1 MSTFTDKELI
11 KEIKER
17 IGSLDVRDNI
27 ERRAYEIALA
37 SLEAEP
43 VAWLHSDNGLGIPA
57 ITRSKNI
64 ADSWL
69 SKGWYV
75 QSLYV
80 AQPLPVVPE
89 EKPMPNPL
97 SMYAVDAVAAIAE
110 VRGWNACRA
119 AMLHSAEPV
128 SQTYKLHELSGNSP
142 VIPDGWISCSERMP
156 EETGDIIV
164 VSDGIVMSGIS
175 YSRRDGFY
183 IAALEY
189 DDDEPI
195 DGVTHWMPLPEPPQ
209 EVK

>member
-1 MSTFTDKELI
+1 MTTFTDKELI

-43 VAWLHSDNGLGIPA
+43 VAWMRDDADGREYNARNEFSGGGGGIPLYA
-57 ITRSKNI
+57 TPQ
-64 ADSWL
+64 
-69 SKGWYV
+69 V
-75 QSLYV
+75 Q
-80 AQPLPVVPE
+80 VVPE
-89 EKPMPNPL
+89 E
-97 SMYAVDAVAAIAE
+97 MYWQDAPVEGSSKAAAYAT
-110 VRGWNACRA
+110 GWNACRA
-119 AMLHSAEPV
+119 AMLQGSQPV

-195 DGVTHWMPLPEPPQ
+195 GGVTHWMPLPEPPQ